1 MVYRLRGMKF
11 RMKLLPTVILH
22 VLGTGMV
29 SFAISVE
36 EKSKILWF
44 LPLASLPFLASYD
57 SSSSFLLLA
66 MTLPPPFLHWP

>member
-44 LPLASLPFLASYD
+44 LPLASLASLPF
-57 SSSSFLLLA
+57 LA
-66 MTLPPPFLHWP
+66 MTLPPPFLYWP